1 LVNKLK
7 SLTNVNIQDVLK
19 RIESEFL
26 APFYDRV
33 IAPLEEKFLR
43 PLEIDLKKQIKE
55 WGLSGVGQLKD
66 FLRDTIVAPLEDK
79 IFKEFEGHVH
89 TIVETIFKFTSQDN
103 RDNYKVI
110 ILQIFDTKIRQ
121 PLMEKINKILAKV
134 EAESYEVDAE
144 VVFLQDA
151 LKFIKDK
158 IITPLDEKLVQPFKN
173 LIGKLVDKL
182 KSLKNVSFTD
192 VLKRIQSEFLAPLYD
207 RVIAP
212 LEEKFLKPLQT
223 DLKEKLQEWGIKTRE
238 QLKEFLRESVVEP
251 LEEKVFKEFEG
262 HVHTIVETIFKF
274 TSQETRDS
282 YKVVIIDMFNQSI
295 RQPLMDKINKIL
307 MSVETEESF

>member
-1 LVNKLK
+1 
-7 SLTNVNIQDVLK
+7 
-19 RIESEFL
+19 
-26 APFYDRV
+26 
-33 IAPLEEKFLR
+33 
-43 PLEIDLKKQIKE
+43 
-55 WGLSGVGQLKD
+55 
-66 FLRDTIVAPLEDK
+66 
-79 IFKEFEGHVH
+79 
-89 TIVETIFKFTSQDN
+89 
-103 RDNYKVI
+103 
-110 ILQIFDTKIRQ
+110 
-121 PLMEKINKILAKV
+121 
-134 EAESYEVDAE
+134 
-144 VVFLQDA
+144 

-158 IITPLDEKLVQPFKN
+158 IINPLDEKLVQPFKN

-212 LEEKFLKPLQT
+212 LEEKFLKPLQM
-223 DLKEKLQEWGIKTRE
+223 DLKQKLQEWGIKTRE
-238 QLKEFLRESVVEP
+238 QLKEFLRESIVEP